1 VEAVKIARG
10 IITISREGQW
20 LSWSKV
26 QAGEIPNLYVFLTL
40 VDQIIG
46 VNR

>member
-1 VEAVKIARG
+1 VVRIRKAGK
-10 IITISREGQW
+10 W

-26 QAGEIPNLYVFLTL
+26 QAREIPNLYVFLTL

-46 VNR
+46 VNRQVR